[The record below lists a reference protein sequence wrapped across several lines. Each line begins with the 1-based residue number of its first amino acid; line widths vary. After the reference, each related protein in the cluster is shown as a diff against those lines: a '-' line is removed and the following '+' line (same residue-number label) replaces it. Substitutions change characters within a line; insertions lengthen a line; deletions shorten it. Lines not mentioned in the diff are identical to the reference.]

1 MDQLDK
7 MLEQFKDM
15 GSLQKFAEAQQKT
28 IQALTRK
35 LKITEE
41 ENLELK
47 DRLDSLPIASVSAA
61 SPQILQLEDLTY
73 GSDEEVI
80 SKIQLARLKE
90 VSMERELTL
99 EEAKRVE
106 IFSKIIA
113 TKEKNKT
120 FDVSAKRMD
129 SSDLLKMLENEPIS
143 EQQN

>member
-1 MDQLDK
+1 MDQFDK
-7 MLEQFKDM
+7 MLEQFKDFS
-15 GSLQKFAEAQQKT
+15 SLQKFAEAQQKT

-35 LKITEE
+35 LKILED

-47 DRLDSLPIASVSAA
+47 DKIDAIPQTVESSVSTTTF
-61 SPQILQLEDLTY
+61 QFDDY

-106 IFSKIIA
+106 IFSKIVSA
-113 TKEKNKT
+113 KEKNKT

-129 SSDLLKMLENEPIS
+129 SSDLLKMIENESTS
-143 EQQN
+143 EH

>member
-7 MLEQFKDM
+7 MLEQFKDI

>member
-47 DRLDSLPIASVSAA
+47 VSLKFKWILYPYKINSNNEHRSIYCAS
-61 SPQILQLEDLTY
+61 
-73 GSDEEVI
+73 
-80 SKIQLARLKE
+80 
-90 VSMERELTL
+90 
-99 EEAKRVE
+99 
-106 IFSKIIA
+106 
-113 TKEKNKT
+113 
-120 FDVSAKRMD
+120 
-129 SSDLLKMLENEPIS
+129 
-143 EQQN
+143 

>member
-1 MDQLDK
+1 MDQFDK
-7 MLEQFKDM
+7 MLEQFKDFS
-15 GSLQKFAEAQQKT
+15 SLQKFAEAQQKT
-28 IQALTRK
+28 IQALTKK
-35 LKITEE
+35 LKILED

-47 DRLDSLPIASVSAA
+47 DKVDAIPQTVESSV
-61 SPQILQLEDLTY
+61 PTTTFQFDDY

-106 IFSKIIA
+106 IFSKIVSA
-113 TKEKNKT
+113 KEKNKT

-129 SSDLLKMLENEPIS
+129 SSDLLKMIENESTS
-143 EQQN
+143 EH